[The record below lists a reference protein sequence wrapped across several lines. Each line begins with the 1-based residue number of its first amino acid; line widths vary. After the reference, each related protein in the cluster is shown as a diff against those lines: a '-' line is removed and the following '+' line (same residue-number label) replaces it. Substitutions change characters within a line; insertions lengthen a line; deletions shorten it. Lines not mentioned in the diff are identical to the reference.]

1 MPRARPG
8 RPTLD
13 RCNVQGGSRGEAP
26 RKGGGELGG
35 HEWTRDACGA
45 HDSRSPDPLARLER
59 LDGRRSPSIMMV
71 VMLALHQRYRACATR
86 GAISSCDG
94 QCMGLERHSQRRISL
109 RRVRSGRMGLSL
121 QRALI
126 APPAASAA
134 G

>member
-1 MPRARPG
+1 MRVAGSSPALMALSTGTQECNAARAPRTTGTRS
-8 RPTLD
+8 L
-13 RCNVQGGSRGEAP
+13 QGGSRGEAP

-35 HEWTRDACGA
+35 HEWTQDARGA

-94 QCMGLERHSQRRISL
+94 QCMGLEGH
-109 RRVRSGRMGLSL
+109 
-121 QRALI
+121 
-126 APPAASAA
+126 
-134 G
+134 